1 MTQRQVLNLFKMQ
14 IGKMSE
20 ASVKLAL
27 ERKRASPA
35 FLRKVL
41 LESKNEKVWGLLINH
56 FLSNA
61 KRGDV
66 RSKLFLIRLCFEKF
80 NKNKFLRGAVLI
92 KFEELAEGGNVFG
105 LRGMLVGVKDSD
117 THNRSWALKGLG
129 ELAFKGDARV
139 LPGLF
144 FGLRDSNPSNR
155 ADALSGLE
163 KLSRLGDVRVLPGL
177 ILGLKDPVKGNR
189 NWSIWGLE
197 NLSEKGNVQA
207 KKSLEELKK

>member
-1 MTQRQVLNLFKMQ
+1 VTQRQVLNLFKMQ

-20 ASVKLAL
+20 ASLKLAL

-35 FLRKVL
+35 FLNRVL
-41 LESKNEKVWGLLINH
+41 IESKNEKVLGLVVNH
-56 FLSNA
+56 FLVKA
-61 KRGDV
+61 KEGDAE
-66 RSKLFLIRLCFEKF
+66 SKMFLNRMASEKF
-80 NKNKFLRGAVLI
+80 NKNKSLRKLIFL
-92 KFEELAEGGNVFG
+92 KFSNLATLGDSFG